1 MGNVFISYRREDSA
15 AYAGR
20 LCDHLNNLVGA
31 DHVFMD
37 VEDIAPGQRFEQA
50 IDETMARCDAAL
62 IVIGP
67 RWAEILR
74 QRAQEQQRDYVCH
87 EIEAALARQITIVPV
102 LVGGAGMAQ
111 LAGLPGTLSTLSQ
124 YEAAELRDS
133 TFSEDCGR
141 LAKALRL
148 QPVAPAGV
156 AHKRAGLRKIV
167 AIVAGSVLLLT
178 LLFFVSGW
186 IGIGP
191 WSEYRARRAA
201 LDQMFATARTQSERT
216 EYESAFRT
224 YQSLLKT
231 DPANRTA
238 MELQVDAAMGWLENF
253 RVAAPEGGKAEDVAA
268 GLLAEMAPVLDAGL
282 ARTNGQGPRAADILA
297 HMGWL
302 HWLNQHIA
310 YREFGPAAERDL
322 RQALRVDPSNV
333 YAHGM
338 LANWMMQT
346 GRRTEEAL
354 DHFRIA
360 IESNKARPFVRRL
373 QLGAMIY
380 PRNTETRVALIRV
393 ANEMRRNG
401 ESLEEGQRRRIL
413 TAYNPTVN
421 SAEELTQTLSAVP
434 PADAWATWLWLS
446 EHAVD
451 GTGREGQRLQRDFIQ
466 ANILEIG
473 GKRQEAL
480 AAFEKLRSE
489 LKQGGYNGRI
499 VTHVQNAI
507 TRRSKS

>member
-1 MGNVFISYRREDSA
+1 
-15 AYAGR
+15 
-20 LCDHLNNLVGA
+20 
-31 DHVFMD
+31 
-37 VEDIAPGQRFEQA
+37 
-50 IDETMARCDAAL
+50 
-62 IVIGP
+62 
-67 RWAEILR
+67 
-74 QRAQEQQRDYVCH
+74 
-87 EIEAALARQITIVPV
+87 
-102 LVGGAGMAQ
+102 
-111 LAGLPGTLSTLSQ
+111 
-124 YEAAELRDS
+124 
-133 TFSEDCGR
+133 
-141 LAKALRL
+141 
-148 QPVAPAGV
+148 
-156 AHKRAGLRKIV
+156 
-167 AIVAGSVLLLT
+167 
-178 LLFFVSGW
+178 
-186 IGIGP
+186 
-191 WSEYRARRAA
+191 
-201 LDQMFATARTQSERT
+201 
-216 EYESAFRT
+216 
-224 YQSLLKT
+224 
-231 DPANRTA
+231 
-238 MELQVDAAMGWLENF
+238 MGWLENF

-268 GLLAEMAPVLDAGL
+268 GLLAEIAPVLDAGL

-346 GRRTEEAL
+346 GHRTEEAL

-446 EHAVD
+446 EPAVD

-499 VTHVQNAI
+499 VTHVEHAI
-507 TRRSKS
+507 TRLSKS